1 MAKDAK
7 DLTNEELLARQQQQF
22 EEYKEQE
29 KKGKKKK
36 WLWGCGGCLGA
47 GILII
52 IVFAVISSLFFKGV
66 DEELNGSKEEQ
77 DQISKTA
84 SKTYKVGDTVRA
96 DGIEV
101 TLDSVE
107 EAGNVGEIGTEP
119 ENGNALKVN
128 FKFKNNNDDQILI
141 DSGDF
146 TINVNGEVYGEWF
159 GTDDTNADFSHQI
172 NKDKTASG
180 YIYYDVP
187 DSDKYMVEMETM
199 PNLKDIKAKWEIE
212 KSDIQ

>member
-1 MAKDAK
+1 MSKESNEIS
-7 DLTNEELLARQQQQF
+7 NEELLARQQQQF
-22 EEYKEQE
+22 DDYKNEQ
-29 KKGKKKK
+29 KKSKKKK
-36 WLWGCGGCLGA
+36 WLWGCGGCLGVV
-47 GILII
+47 ILIV
-52 IVFAVISSLFFKGV
+52 IVFLVISSLFFKGV

-77 DQISKTA
+77 DQISKIA
-84 SKTYKVGDTVRA
+84 SKTYKVGDTVKA

-119 ENGNALKVN
+119 ENGKALKVN
-128 FKFKNNNDDQILI
+128 FKFKNNNDDQILM

-146 TINVNGEVYGEWF
+146 TINVNGEVYEEWF

-172 NKDKTASG
+172 NKGKTASG

-199 PNLKDIKAKWEIE
+199 PNLKDIKAKWEIK